1 MSKESQKS
9 SESVSDRDNDEID
22 LLALLWV
29 LLRGWKMIVIFAL
42 LGLTIGVLYSR
53 YVNPTFQADALL
65 QLDDQDQGISALG
78 SNISELV
85 APQVSKADTEAELI
99 RSRMILEPV
108 DRCKSSLII
117 LMIYQLVL

>member
-108 DRCKSSLII
+108 
-117 LMIYQLVL
+117 V